1 MAKVAKIS
9 EAAKVETKKL
19 ITKVV
24 VKTIKGTSFVSVRE
38 YQNSKGEV
46 SNQTFLVGF
55 DYENMLKNDL
65 AKLKAFDVNLLGEGV
80 NKEVAQLGLNE
91 LIESLEKRL
100 SSDEFKAQL
109 LSEGDSTMIRS
120 EAQKNAYT
128 PVCKGLKMQDNNLY
142 IFGLE
147 VRKTVIVPIEYKAVN
162 SQPKTIAKKQIEKV
176 EDVRSRKYKMF
187 KLGGLE
193 TLQLQGV
200 SI

>member
-1 MAKVAKIS
+1 MAKIS

-24 VKTIKGTSFVSVRE
+24 VKTIKGTSFVGVRE
-38 YQNSKGEV
+38 YENKDGEV

-65 AKLKAFDVNLLGEGV
+65 AKLKGFDLTKLGESV
-80 NKEVAQLGLNE
+80 NKEVAQIALNE
-91 LIESLEKRL
+91 LIDSLEKRL
-100 SSDEFKAQL
+100 SSDENKAKL
-109 LSEGDSTMIRS
+109 LSEGDKTMVLS

-142 IFGLE
+142 IYGLM
-147 VRKTVIVPIEYKAVN
+147 VRKTVIKAIEYKPKN
-162 SQPKTIAKKQIEKV
+162 SQPKTIAKGLIEKTA
-176 EDVRSRKYKMF
+176 DVTSRKYKQF
-187 KLGGLE
+187 KLGGME